1 MMLSWYVVRQIHGFP
16 VISSKI
22 KESLMWPVSYLN
34 QSAEQTTFTQS
45 YGCTQITHKLMC
57 SNHKTMSK

>member
-16 VISSKI
+16 AISSKI

-45 YGCTQITHKLMC
+45 YGCTQITHT
-57 SNHKTMSK
+57 N